1 MQVSPAAYFLTSTG
15 AMTWPRSWYVTQGRL
30 VQLTVVGRRRTVR
43 CWSYAYGLSGFYE
56 IRAKLDSVVYALR
69 ITAVVLSLSLSRV
82 FCLPVSLRSSTAL
95 VLLSGLRTNS
105 SRLFRTR
112 ASSSGTR
119 DLRCSC
125 KPFPG
130 VTLLTNV
137 WAAAALFLQEPG
149 LEGRVYRSNISGFSS
164 RVRTVV
170 AVPGVGAFIADTE
183 ASRTLTSEGN
193 VTGSSSSTHSLS
205 SPSLCRGTAP
215 DPQEH
220 SSLVFF

>member
-69 ITAVVLSLSLSRV
+69 ITALVLSLSRV
-82 FCLPVSLRSSTAL
+82 FCLPVSLRSPTAL
-95 VLLSGLRTNS
+95 VLLSGLRANS

-125 KPFPG
+125 KPFLG

-137 WAAAALFLQEPG
+137 WAATALFLQEPG

-164 RVRTVV
+164 RVRTVI

-183 ASRTLTSEGN
+183 A
-193 VTGSSSSTHSLS
+193 
-205 SPSLCRGTAP
+205 
-215 DPQEH
+215 QEH